1 MFSCEFYEIFSRTP
15 PVSASACFKS
25 EFLSAIC
32 QTYVNTGVVRTL
44 KTFTMESFAT
54 VDNV

>member
-15 PVSASACFKS
+15 PVSARFKS

-32 QTYVNTGVVRTL
+32 QTCEHRRSEDPQDIYDGELCNSR
-44 KTFTMESFAT
+44 
-54 VDNV
+54 

>member
-1 MFSCEFYEIFSRTP
+1 MFSGECYDIFPEHLWWVHVLSPSFYLQYVRH
-15 PVSASACFKS
+15 
-25 EFLSAIC
+25 
-32 QTYVNTGVVRTL
+32 VNTGVVRTL